1 MKGGT
6 KLYNR
11 SKLNPEKVTAS
22 ERNVLQNVKGRTAP
36 PGTPTNLESPTGI
49 SPQGH
54 PTLEESHLDEGVG
67 TDPDALPGVEQALD
81 TPAERAQ
88 EYKVQDYNTQAGGG
102 RRRRGGRRRY
112 TKRRKNRR
120 RTRKAGR
127 RRTRKV
133 KRRSRRRRR

>member
-22 ERNVLQNVKGRTAP
+22 EGRVLKNVKGRTAP
-36 PGTPTNLESPTGI
+36 PGTPDAEESPTGTF
-49 SPQGH
+49 GADR
-54 PTLEESHLDEGVG
+54 TLLGSHLNEDSG
-67 TDPDALPGVEQALD
+67 TTPDDLPSAIETPGQKAIVHKVEQF
-81 TPAERAQ
+81 Q
-88 EYKVQDYNTQAGGG
+88 GGGG

-112 TKRRKNRR
+112 TRRRKNRR